1 MRLRSLALAMS
12 IALAP
17 TLSVWAG
24 DLPTLYSP
32 KPKVQFDALALQ
44 TAGRFTVLPLKNFN
58 AEATGAQA
66 IAATTVPLWS
76 RTVSAGG
83 TKYKYTMVGTNPFV
97 ANPGATSLINA
108 QVIPIQF
115 VFNSFGGYV
124 ADPTAADPTC
134 SPAGTAQ
141 ALTDA
146 SPIFNAI
153 PGKIWGTSVGTGQ
166 YVDLFQRANFYT
178 QTRPTGV
185 NPNYHVTLVNQ
196 PALAAIQVPI
206 TGGDVVAGTC
216 GNIGL
221 LDIATWDNYI
231 QTSLMPLLAAQNPPI
246 APPTSLAIFLLYNV
260 VLFEGST
267 SNCCILGYHSAFN
280 DPAYGGAFHSY
291 VSVEFDS
298 NKSFTGVADISAMS
312 HEVAEWMDDPSGA
325 NPTPSW
331 GNIGQVSGCQANLE
345 VGDPLSGT
353 LDQIYMSANKYTYH
367 VQDLTFTSWFY
378 GQHPSTGVNGW
389 YSFLGTFLGPAAPC
403 P

>member
-1 MRLRSLALAMS
+1 MRLRFLALAMS
-12 IALAP
+12 LALAP
-17 TLSVWAG
+17 TLGVSAG

-66 IAATTVPLWS
+66 TAATTVPLWS

-83 TKYKYTMVGTNPFV
+83 AKYKYTMVGINPFV
-97 ANPGATSLINA
+97 ANTAATSLINA

-115 VFNSFGGYV
+115 VFNSFGAYV

-178 QTRPTGV
+178 QTKPTGV

-196 PALAAIQVPI
+196 PPIAAIQVPV

-221 LDIATWDNYI
+221 LDIASWDNFI

-246 APPTSLAIFLLYNV
+246 APPTSLAVFLLYNV

-280 DPAYGGAFHSY
+280 DPAYGGAFHTY
-291 VSVEFDS
+291 VSVEFDT

-403 P
+403 